1 MEFVKIIIMDHFVTL
16 TWVTVVSICHLVIL
30 KMNKNNLT
38 VALVAVELHLSPL
51 YITFS
56 EYV

>member
-38 VALVAVELHLSPL
+38 VALVAVEFH
-51 YITFS
+51 YFS
-56 EYV
+56 EYVWK